1 MKKRLIALFL
11 LFTLLI
17 VLSSCKTFNEKNLDT
32 DNITETSNVFNGDI
46 NDRRFTR
53 FRQSDGCSYSQF
65 VETPEGIYY
74 LKDFYVYFS
83 SDGISK
89 YVKLCSKPDCLHNDS
104 DCNAYAGANLI
115 SYYDGYI
122 YYVAIDKFNHYLFRM
137 NMDGTGHVNIK
148 PISTTNERYTGFFEH
163 GYLYY
168 YKGTIFGLAGNTNT
182 VIYKTPV
189 FDNSEGIAVV
199 DTEDND
205 IGIGKIFLFYPL
217 DEYMYFYTYS
227 PDSECSVC
235 RYSME
240 TGQWSE
246 FVNTEMC
253 YQSVLL
259 DMDKVYRYLNGEG
272 FYEYTYETGVTEKVA
287 ESIGD
292 GLYGIS
298 YNDKYIY
305 AYQYFKEKYS
315 SVFPMFYIFDRQYN
329 LIDSVLFDVE
339 REDYFPPF
347 YVTELEDYVILSS
360 KINSNPPDYYLLK
373 SEFGS
378 GDIKVRKIGD

>member
-1 MKKRLIALFL
+1 MK
-11 LFTLLI
+11 
-17 VLSSCKTFNEKNLDT
+17 
-32 DNITETSNVFNGDI
+32 DI
-46 NDRRFTR
+46 
-53 FRQSDGCSYSQF
+53 
-65 VETPEGIYY
+65 
-74 LKDFYVYFS
+74 
-83 SDGISK
+83 
-89 YVKLCSKPDCLHNDS
+89 
-104 DCNAYAGANLI
+104 
-115 SYYDGYI
+115 
-122 YYVAIDKFNHYLFRM
+122 
-137 NMDGTGHVNIK
+137 
-148 PISTTNERYTGFFEH
+148 
-163 GYLYY
+163 
-168 YKGTIFGLAGNTNT
+168 
-182 VIYKTPV
+182 PV